1 MRTPIWR
8 RIALGAFLSTA
19 LFIAAGT
26 AQAAIGVGDAA
37 PDFEGKEFFNTDD
50 VSLRDLRGRVVF
62 FELFS
67 TT

>member
-1 MRTPIWR
+1 MRTNPWR
-8 RIALGAFLSTA
+8 RIALGALFSTA
-19 LFIAAGT
+19 LLFAAGS
-26 AQAAIGVGDAA
+26 AQAGIGVGDTA
-37 PDFEGKEFFNTDD
+37 PDFEGKTFFNTDD